1 MRERQRKAWR
11 ESFAT
16 VGTGFVI
23 NWPISIVLLYLFI
36 DILQLSTLMV
46 SIYVTICMT
55 LVAII
60 RVYLIRMFF
69 TKGELNEN

>member
-1 MRERQRKAWR
+1 MRERQRKAWK
-11 ESFAT
+11 ESLAT

-23 NWPISIVLLYLFI
+23 NWPISVVLLYLFI

-55 LVAII
+55 FVAII

-69 TKGELNEN
+69 TKGEFNEN